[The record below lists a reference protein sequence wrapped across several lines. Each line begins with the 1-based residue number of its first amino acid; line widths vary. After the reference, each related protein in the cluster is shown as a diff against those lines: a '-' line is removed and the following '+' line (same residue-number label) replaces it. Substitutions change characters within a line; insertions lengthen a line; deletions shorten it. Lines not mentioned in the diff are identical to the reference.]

1 MNRRIVFDNNIL
13 GGKPIIKGTR
23 ISVELI
29 LKLLSGGM
37 TTGEILDDYPHLKK
51 EDILAAIEYATQA
64 LRHEKIIS
72 HLDLAQQP
80 K

>member
-1 MNRRIVFDNNIL
+1 MDKRIVVDSSIL

-29 LKLLSGGM
+29 LKLLSSGM
-37 TTGEILDDYPHLKK
+37 TIKEILNDYPHLKK
-51 EDILAAIEYATQA
+51 EDIQTAVEYAGYA

-72 HLDLAQQP
+72 HVELV
-80 K
+80 KETK

>member
-1 MNRRIVFDNNIL
+1 MNNHIVMNPEIL

-29 LKLLSGGM
+29 LKLLSSGM
-37 TTGEILDDYPHLKK
+37 SIEEIRNDYPHLKRG
-51 EDILAAIEYATQA
+51 DILAAIEYAAQI
-64 LRHEKIIS
+64 LKHEKDIS
-72 HLDLAQQP
+72 HLDLVRES